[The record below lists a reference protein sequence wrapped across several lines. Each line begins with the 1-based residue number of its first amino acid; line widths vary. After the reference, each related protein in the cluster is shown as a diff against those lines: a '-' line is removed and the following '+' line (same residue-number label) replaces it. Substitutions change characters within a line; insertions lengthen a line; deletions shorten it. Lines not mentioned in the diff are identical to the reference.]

1 MKVKELI
8 PLLEH
13 AGEEAEVLLSSDEE
27 GNSYSP
33 VDCSYATGNF
43 DEKYGIKDLIYTMD
57 ESEMHG
63 DYIILYPR

>member
-1 MKVKELI
+1 MKVKDLI
-8 PLLEH
+8 PLLER
-13 AGEEAEVLLSSDEE
+13 AGEEAEVLLASDEE

-33 VDCSYATGNF
+33 VDYGFAEGNF